1 MSEMVNQAAEADLD
15 RSEERSEHGVDGM
28 LEERDPS
35 AMTLSVFGQ
44 LLEPEGIAPA
54 QDFAESGRLICEQ
67 TPSIE
72 LRAKIRFILNEDIQF
87 DVGAGDDVRR
97 LMRHW
102 RAELSPQIE
111 NTDEDLFVSGFADD
125 EALADLASEA
135 PIIRLVNH
143 LFARALDLDASDI
156 HFEPNENY
164 LDIRCRVDGIMTR
177 IERLPVKIHTAV
189 ASRLKLMAKLDIGEK
204 RLPQD
209 GRIDYKVGNKQLDM
223 RVSTLPGVH
232 GESVVLRILDRS
244 DTAVSLKQL
253 GMPEKI
259 LEQYQGIINQPH
271 GMVLITG
278 PTGSG
283 KTTTLYATLEKI
295 NSEAQKIITVED
307 PVEYQLDGIT
317 QIQANAS
324 IGLSFAQGLRSIVR
338 QDPDVLMIGEI
349 RDHETAEIAIESALT
364 GHLVFSTLHTN
375 DAAGAVTRLQDM
387 GVQGYLISSSLLA
400 IQAQRLV
407 RRVCTDCAEV
417 HPLNIDEAA
426 ALEIDIDSIAEIR
439 RGSGCER
446 CGQTGYRGRVGLY
459 ELLIMT
465 DAIRHHIAAGADANI
480 IRDEAIREGMKTL
493 RQDALEK
500 LSDGMT
506 TPEEVV
512 RVTRAI

>member
-1 MSEMVNQAAEADLD
+1 MPYSQ
-15 RSEERSEHGVDGM
+15 
-28 LEERDPS
+28 
-35 AMTLSVFGQ
+35 MTLSIFTQ

-54 QDFAESGRLICEQ
+54 KDFEESGSLICSQ
-67 TPSIE
+67 LPSIAI
-72 LRAKIRFILNEDIQF
+72 RSKVRFIVGEIVRF
-87 DVGAGDDVRR
+87 KVGADEEVRR
-97 LMRHW
+97 LMKHW

-111 NTDEDLFVSGFADD
+111 SNEDDHFVSGFEDD
-125 EALADLASEA
+125 EELIDLASEA

-143 LFARALDLDASDI
+143 LFARALDLNASDI
-156 HFEPNENY
+156 HFEPNEAY
-164 LDIRCRVDGIMTR
+164 LYVRCRVDGIMTR
-177 IERLPVKIHTAV
+177 IERLPIRIHTAV

-209 GRIDYKVGNKQLDM
+209 GRINYQIGSKQLDM

-244 DTAVSLKQL
+244 DTTVDLSQL
-253 GMPEKI
+253 GMPGNV
-259 LEQYQGIINQPH
+259 LTNYQGVISQPH
-271 GMVLITG
+271 GMILITG

-295 NSEAQKIITVED
+295 NSERQKIITVED
-307 PVEYQLDGIT
+307 PVEYQLEGIT

-324 IGLSFAQGLRSIVR
+324 IGLSFAAGLRSIVR
-338 QDPDVLMIGEI
+338 QDPDILMVGEI

-387 GVQGYLISSSLLA
+387 GVEGYLISSSLLA

-407 RRVCTDCAEV
+407 RRVCTDCAET
-417 HPLNIDEAA
+417 HFLSEDEAIV
-426 ALEIDIDSIAEIR
+426 LEIGISSCPKIQ
-439 RGSGCER
+439 RGKGCER
-446 CGQTGYRGRVGLY
+446 CGHTGYRGRVGLY
-459 ELLIMT
+459 ELLMMS
-465 DAIRHHIAAGADANI
+465 DAIRHHIASGADANI
-480 IRDEAIREGMKTL
+480 IRDEAIIEGMKTL
-493 RQDALEK
+493 REDAIEK
-500 LSDGMT
+500 LKAGLT

>member
-1 MSEMVNQAAEADLD
+1 
-15 RSEERSEHGVDGM
+15 
-28 LEERDPS
+28 
-35 AMTLSVFGQ
+35 MTEQSISLPMFGQ

-54 QDFAESGRLICEQ
+54 QNFSASFELVCDTL
-67 TPSIE
+67 PSIE
-72 LRAKIRFILNEDIQF
+72 LRAKIRFIMGEFVKFRRGQ
-87 DVGAGDDVRR
+87 GDEVSR
-97 LMRHW
+97 LMKYW

-111 NTDEDLFVSGFADD
+111 QGDDVFVSGFEDD
-125 EALADLASEA
+125 EELKDLASEA

-143 LFARALDLDASDI
+143 LFARALDLNASDI
-156 HFEPNENY
+156 HFEPNENH
-164 LDIRCRVDGIMTR
+164 LDVRCRVDGIMTR
-177 IERLPVKIHTAV
+177 IERLPIKIHTAV
-189 ASRLKLMAKLDIGEK
+189 ASRLKLMARLDIGEK

-209 GRIDYKVGNKQLDM
+209 GRIDSRIGTKQLDM

-244 DTAVSLKQL
+244 DTAVSLQQL
-253 GMPEKI
+253 GMPQEI
-259 LEQYQGIINQPH
+259 LGKYQELITQPH
-271 GMVLITG
+271 GMILITG

-295 NSEAQKIITVED
+295 NSEQQKIITVED
-307 PVEYQLDGIT
+307 PVEYQLEGIT

-324 IGLSFAQGLRSIVR
+324 IGLSFAAGLRSIVR
-338 QDPDVLMIGEI
+338 QDPDVLMVGEI

-387 GVQGYLISSSLLA
+387 GVDGYLISSSMLA

-407 RRVCTDCAEV
+407 RRVCLDCKVEQALTSDEASV
-417 HPLNIDEAA
+417 LNIDAKDYPILA
-426 ALEIDIDSIAEIR
+426 
-439 RGSGCER
+439 RGTGCER
-446 CGQTGYRGRVGLY
+446 CGGSGYRGRIGLY
-459 ELLIMT
+459 ELLVMS
-465 DAIRHHIAAGADANI
+465 DAIRHYVVTGADANV
-480 IRDEAIREGMKTL
+480 IREQAIKEGMKTL

-500 LSDGMT
+500 LAAGLT

>member
-1 MSEMVNQAAEADLD
+1 MPYSPV
-15 RSEERSEHGVDGM
+15 
-28 LEERDPS
+28 
-35 AMTLSVFGQ
+35 TLSIFTQ

-54 QDFAESGRLICEQ
+54 KDFEESGSLICNQ
-67 TPSIE
+67 LPSIAF
-72 LRAKIRFILNEDIQF
+72 RSKVRFIVGEIVRF
-87 DVGAGDDVRR
+87 KVGADEEVRR
-97 LMRHW
+97 LMKYW

-111 NTDEDLFVSGFADD
+111 SNEDDHFVSGFEDD
-125 EALADLASEA
+125 EELIDLASEA

-143 LFARALDLDASDI
+143 LFARALDLNASDI
-156 HFEPNENY
+156 HFEPNEAY
-164 LDIRCRVDGIMTR
+164 LNVRCRVDGIMTR
-177 IERLPVKIHTAV
+177 IERLPVRIHTAV

-209 GRIDYKVGNKQLDM
+209 GRINYQIGSKQLDM

-244 DTAVSLKQL
+244 DTTVDLSRL
-253 GMPEKI
+253 GMPDNV
-259 LEQYQGIINQPH
+259 LTNYQGVISQPH
-271 GMVLITG
+271 GMILITG

-295 NSEAQKIITVED
+295 NSERQKIITVED
-307 PVEYQLDGIT
+307 PVEYQLEGIT

-324 IGLSFAQGLRSIVR
+324 IGLSFAAGLRSIVR
-338 QDPDVLMIGEI
+338 QDPDILMVGEI

-387 GVQGYLISSSLLA
+387 GVEGYLISSSLLA

-407 RRVCTDCAEV
+407 RRVCTDCAET
-417 HPLNIDEAA
+417 HFLSEDEAIV
-426 ALEIDIDSIAEIR
+426 LEIGISSCPKIQ
-439 RGSGCER
+439 RGKGCER
-446 CGQTGYRGRVGLY
+446 CGHTGYRGRVGLY
-459 ELLIMT
+459 ELLMMS
-465 DAIRHHIAAGADANI
+465 DAIRHHIASGADANI
-480 IRDEAIREGMKTL
+480 IRDEAIIEGMKTL
-493 RQDALEK
+493 REDAIEK
-500 LSDGMT
+500 LKAGLT

>member
-1 MSEMVNQAAEADLD
+1 MSE
-15 RSEERSEHGVDGM
+15 SEVHTPFAP
-28 LEERDPS
+28 LE
-35 AMTLSVFGQ
+35 LSCFSQ
-44 LLEPEGIAPA
+44 LLEPAAIAPA
-54 QDFAESGRLICEQ
+54 QDYSISGMLVYASA
-67 TPSIE
+67 PSIE
-72 LRAKIRFILNEDIQF
+72 LRAQIRFVLNAPVVFTRGSEDQ
-87 DVGAGDDVRR
+87 VRR

-102 RAELSPQIE
+102 RADLSPSLDSG
-111 NTDEDLFVSGFADD
+111 DEELFVSGFDDD
-125 EALADLASEA
+125 ESLKDLASEA

-156 HFEPNENY
+156 HFEPNENT
-164 LDIRCRVDGIMTR
+164 LDVRCRVDGIMTR
-177 IERLPVKIHTAV
+177 IERLPIKIHTAV
-189 ASRLKLMAKLDIGEK
+189 ASRLKLMARLDIGEK

-209 GRIDYKVGNKQLDM
+209 GRIDYKIGAKQLDM

-232 GESVVLRILDRS
+232 GESIVLRILDRS
-244 DTAVSLKQL
+244 DTAVELVQL
-253 GMPEKI
+253 GMPQDLLARYEHI
-259 LEQYQGIINQPH
+259 VSQPH

-295 NSEAQKIITVED
+295 NDEKQKIITVED

-324 IGLSFAQGLRSIVR
+324 IGLGFAAGLRSIVR

-387 GVQGYLISSSLLA
+387 GVEGYLISSSLLA

-407 RRVCTDCAEV
+407 RRVCTDCVETQPITA
-417 HPLNIDEAA
+417 DEAQV
-426 ALEIDIDSIAEIR
+426 LEIDASACPSVS
-439 RGSGCER
+439 RGRGCER

-459 ELLIMT
+459 ELLTMS
-465 DAIRHHIAAGADANI
+465 DEIRHQIASGADANS
-480 IRDEAIREGMKTL
+480 IREQAIKDGMRTL
-493 RQDALEK
+493 RQDALDK
-500 LSDGMT
+500 LRAGIT

-512 RVTRAI
+512 RVTRAV

>member
-1 MSEMVNQAAEADLD
+1 MPYS
-15 RSEERSEHGVDGM
+15 
-28 LEERDPS
+28 P
-35 AMTLSVFGQ
+35 MTLSIFTQ

-54 QDFAESGRLICEQ
+54 KDFEESGSLICNQ
-67 TPSIE
+67 LPSIAI
-72 LRAKIRFILNEDIQF
+72 RSKVRFIVGEIVRF
-87 DVGAGDDVRR
+87 KVGADEEVRR
-97 LMRHW
+97 LMRYW

-111 NTDEDLFVSGFADD
+111 SNEDDHFVSGFEDD
-125 EALADLASEA
+125 EELIDLASEA

-143 LFARALDLDASDI
+143 LFARALDLNASDI
-156 HFEPNENY
+156 HFEPNEAY
-164 LDIRCRVDGIMTR
+164 LNVRCRVDGIMTR
-177 IERLPVKIHTAV
+177 IERLPIRIHTAV

-209 GRIDYKVGNKQLDM
+209 GRINYQIGSKQLDM

-244 DTAVSLKQL
+244 DTTVDLSRL
-253 GMPEKI
+253 GMPGNV
-259 LEQYQGIINQPH
+259 LTNYQSVISQPH
-271 GMVLITG
+271 GMILITG

-295 NSEAQKIITVED
+295 NSERQKIITVED
-307 PVEYQLDGIT
+307 PVEYQLEGIT

-324 IGLSFAQGLRSIVR
+324 IGLSFAAGLRSIVR
-338 QDPDVLMIGEI
+338 QDPDILMVGEI

-387 GVQGYLISSSLLA
+387 GVEGYLISSSLLA

-407 RRVCTDCAEV
+407 RRVCTDCAET
-417 HPLNIDEAA
+417 HFLSEDEAIV
-426 ALEIDIDSIAEIR
+426 LEIGISTCPKIQ
-439 RGSGCER
+439 RGKGCER
-446 CGQTGYRGRVGLY
+446 CGHTGYRGRVGLY
-459 ELLIMT
+459 ELLMMS
-465 DAIRHHIAAGADANI
+465 DAIRHHIASGADANI
-480 IRDEAIREGMKTL
+480 IRDEAIIEGMKTL
-493 RQDALEK
+493 REDAIEK
-500 LSDGMT
+500 LKAGLT

>member
-1 MSEMVNQAAEADLD
+1 
-15 RSEERSEHGVDGM
+15 
-28 LEERDPS
+28 
-35 AMTLSVFGQ
+35 MTLRVFSQ
-44 LLEPEGIAPA
+44 LLEPQGIAPA
-54 QDFAESGRLICEQ
+54 QDFQQSGKLICERL
-67 TPSIE
+67 PEIE
-72 LRAKIRFILNEDIQF
+72 LRAKIRFVLNDLVRF
-87 DVGAGDDVRR
+87 KVGSDDEVRR
-97 LMRHW
+97 LLRHW

-111 NTDEDLFVSGFADD
+111 NSDEDIFVSGFEDD
-125 EALADLASEA
+125 EALTDLASEA

-164 LDIRCRVDGIMTR
+164 LDVRCRVDGIMTR
-177 IERLPVKIHTAV
+177 IERLPIKIHTAV
-189 ASRLKLMAKLDIGEK
+189 ASRLKLMARLDIGEK

-209 GRIDYKVGNKQLDM
+209 GRIDYQVGSKQLDM

-244 DTAVSLKQL
+244 DTAVELQAL
-253 GMPEKI
+253 GMPQEI
-259 LEQYQGIINQPH
+259 LEPYQAMITQPH
-271 GMVLITG
+271 GMILITG

-295 NSEAQKIITVED
+295 NSEKQKIITVED

-324 IGLSFAQGLRSIVR
+324 IGLSFAEGLRSIVR
-338 QDPDVLMIGEI
+338 QDPDVLMVGEI

-387 GVQGYLISSSLLA
+387 GVEGYLISSSLLA

-407 RRVCTDCAEV
+407 RRVCTECAETL
-417 HPLNIDEAA
+417 PISEDELAV
-426 ALEIDIDSIAEIR
+426 LEIERSDCPQVVKGA
-439 RGSGCER
+439 GCER
-446 CGQTGYRGRVGLY
+446 CGQTGYRGRIGLY
-459 ELLIMT
+459 ELLVMS
-465 DAIRHHIAAGADANI
+465 DAIRHHIATGADANI
-480 IRDEAIREGMKTL
+480 IREESIREGMKTL
-493 RQDALEK
+493 REDALEK
-500 LSDGMT
+500 LKAGLT

-512 RVTRAI
+512 RVTRAL